1 MKQWLV
7 NKIGFII
14 IICTTIFGIVLY
26 EPLAIN
32 LIDEITLL
40 ILFCFYF
47 IISLTHNGSIGKGLF
62 VFLVV
67 FLFYFF
73 YSLVINVTVPAAV
86 LADFL
91 QQAKPYLAFFS
102 FYYLGVSFSKKQGQI
117 LRFTV
122 LTLFSVLV
130 IASMLGVLDLFFGHP
145 TTFASCCFSLSI
157 LYYTFNHSKKSD
169 LLISII
175 ILSLGL
181 LSGRSKFYGVFIIA
195 SFVLL
200 FVRHRIVLSFRTLI
214 ISLFVFVVVV
224 IAAWSKLNLYVVEG
238 FSSDWIAR
246 PVLYKNAV
254 NVLNDYFPFGSGFG
268 TYGNEASRDFYSP
281 LYYKY
286 DLYKVWG
293 LSPSYDKF
301 VADTFFPVL
310 SQFGYI
316 GIMLFVV
323 FWYRLWKL
331 VDYKSLAEKIV
342 EYKIGLIII
351 AFFLIESIADTTIVS
366 YRGLLPMMILGY
378 VLSPKR
384 ASQLTAEID

>member
-1 MKQWLV
+1 
-7 NKIGFII
+7 
-14 IICTTIFGIVLY
+14 
-26 EPLAIN
+26 
-32 LIDEITLL
+32 
-40 ILFCFYF
+40 
-47 IISLTHNGSIGKGLF
+47 
-62 VFLVV
+62 
-67 FLFYFF
+67 
-73 YSLVINVTVPAAV
+73 
-86 LADFL
+86 
-91 QQAKPYLAFFS
+91 
-102 FYYLGVSFSKKQGQI
+102 
-117 LRFTV
+117 
-122 LTLFSVLV
+122 
-130 IASMLGVLDLFFGHP
+130 
-145 TTFASCCFSLSI
+145 
-157 LYYTFNHSKKSD
+157 
-169 LLISII
+169 
-175 ILSLGL
+175 
-181 LSGRSKFYGVFIIA
+181 
-195 SFVLL
+195 
-200 FVRHRIVLSFRTLI
+200 
-214 ISLFVFVVVV
+214 VFVVVV